1 MRWFCYS
8 LVSLALTG
16 CATVSVVPSPAA
28 SVEAPAAE
36 HLALRKAS
44 EAYVEMAE
52 TEGWVAR
59 SSGLGGLA
67 RVLINGRPDIPEA
80 APETYLDQ
88 VQADILDADKA
99 LLEIGSDIEA
109 ARAGLAHVNLQA
121 SAVIETGEAAERDDI
136 IAFERALVSAQR
148 SRRAFIQASEALAGD
163 IELDR
168 LREVSAETALAAL
181 ETEID
186 RARRTAD
193 ILASA
198 YSGRPV
204 AST

>member
-1 MRWFCYS
+1 
-8 LVSLALTG
+8 
-16 CATVSVVPSPAA
+16 
-28 SVEAPAAE
+28 
-36 HLALRKAS
+36 
-44 EAYVEMAE
+44 MAE